1 MEPVYT
7 TRGFCPDN
15 PHGFLS
21 GLHLGSEV
29 FSTKFLRTGWSG
41 LQKLS
46 LKVGLTSGILKFSAG
61 TQVCPDDGCQVSSHF
76 WPFCPDFH
84 PALFKFLSGSLH
96 RLSRYCRGSYDAS
109 VIEISTMSGPD
120 SNATSELSSKCSW
133 FPCSI
138 FTTPCPFLYH
148 NRLITFSG
156 VRHRD
161 LNRIWKSVKTWCNYI
176 DSLGVRQTRRPELNG
191 SIPWTIKFDM
201 ISDVTHSQPHDPFLD
216 AMHCLIIPELG
227 AV

>member
-1 MEPVYT
+1 MSAFVCMMPGPPAIPMEPVYT

-84 PALFKFLSGSLH
+84 PALFKNFKFFVRIVTQVVSVLPGVLWCLCHRNLNDERSRQQCDIRAVFKVFLVSLFH
-96 RLSRYCRGSYDAS
+96 FHHTLS
-109 VIEISTMSGPD
+109 VPV
-120 SNATSELSSKCSW
+120 
-133 FPCSI
+133 P
-138 FTTPCPFLYH
+138 
-148 NRLITFSG
+148 
-156 VRHRD
+156 
-161 LNRIWKSVKTWCNYI
+161 
-176 DSLGVRQTRRPELNG
+176 
-191 SIPWTIKFDM
+191 
-201 ISDVTHSQPHDPFLD
+201 
-216 AMHCLIIPELG
+216 
-227 AV
+227 